1 MRRTVQ
7 ENNKRRK
14 EETRKQKVKSN
25 LDKVRQKLKSI
36 KLDKKKITILAA
48 CVIIIIGIIVANN
61 YTALGI
67 VIKKNIDS
75 KDAVQVE
82 LQTSIDKIMSFGNEI
97 LVYSKGKIAIYN
109 NYGKNTATI
118 VLEDTID
125 ADISTSGQYIQVL
138 NKDKNIVYVYKNQY
152 EVARI
157 KLDGKIHSGTINSD
171 GISVIEYSSNGN
183 KIVLGI
189 YDNAGNVKY
198 NVKPNNNI
206 IGKYILSD
214 NSRYLAYA
222 DVDISGISAYTN
234 INLIDLSNIKEDQ
247 SNASK
252 IYTIDNSLA
261 YDLYWNG
268 REVITRLDN
277 SYMVYNTSSK
287 KINVVK
293 ISEGQ
298 VVNVGDYAKRFAYT
312 ELDGSGNYLL
322 KFRKMSSD
330 KEKTVVLNDV
340 PKYFEYE
347 NGIAYV
353 CYSKK
358 IEAYNNSGANI
369 KNYNSDMVITKP
381 IVFNNGRS
389 IAMAISNK
397 LIMFTI

>member
-1 MRRTVQ
+1 MRRNTQ

-14 EETRKQKVKSN
+14 EKTKN
-25 LDKVRQKLKSI
+25 GKVRFKWESVKDKFKNI
-36 KLDKKKITILAA
+36 KLDRKKIIILAI
-48 CVIIIIGIIVANN
+48 CVIAIIGIIIANN
-61 YTALGI
+61 YTALGL
-67 VIKKNIDS
+67 VINKNIDG
-75 KDAVQVE
+75 KNTIQVE
-82 LQTSIDKIMSFGNEI
+82 LQTSIDKILPFGNEI
-97 LVYSKGKIAIYN
+97 LVYGKGKISIYN
-109 NYGKNTATI
+109 NYGKNTETI
-118 VLEDTID
+118 VLEDTVD

-157 KLDGKIHSGTINSD
+157 KVDGKIHSGTIN
-171 GISVIEYSSNGN
+171 GEGVSVIEYSSNGN

-189 YDNAGNVKY
+189 YDNSGNVKY

-206 IGKYILSD
+206 IGKYVLSD
-214 NSRYLAYA
+214 NSRYLVYA

-234 INLIDLSNIKEDQ
+234 VNLIDLYDIKEDE
-247 SNASK
+247 SNSNK
-252 IYTIDNSLA
+252 IYTIDNSLS
-261 YDLYWNG
+261 YDIYWNG

-277 SYMVYNTSSK
+277 SYIVYNTSSK
-287 KINVVK
+287 KINDVK

-312 ELDGSGNYLL
+312 ELDGNGNYLL

-330 KEKTVVLNDV
+330 KVKTVVLNDV

-358 IEAYNNSGANI
+358 IEVYNNSGTNI

-381 IVFNNGRS
+381 VVFNDGRS
-389 IAMAISNK
+389 VAIAISNK